1 MRAAQRSALVLSL
14 SDTAPAACD
23 MQRVRYS
30 MQHTTCK
37 GAERSRVCCAA
48 GTCSR
53 SYHTLRRG
61 TALRSPSTGVL
72 TAALAHP
79 PTGRQLPTRSQ
90 CTTRLR
96 DVQALKIDA
105 TLASAY
111 YNLANAH
118 RNRKDVPDV
127 NHGAAEVDRD
137 SVNKEVLESVHP
149 IHSKGR
155 RLHHAVGHGVAHCS
169 RYSPYL
175 RCAAHHCCCSG
186 ALART
191 WP

>member
-1 MRAAQRSALVLSL
+1 M
-14 SDTAPAACD
+14 
-23 MQRVRYS
+23 
-30 MQHTTCK
+30 
-37 GAERSRVCCAA
+37 
-48 GTCSR
+48 
-53 SYHTLRRG
+53 
-61 TALRSPSTGVL
+61 
-72 TAALAHP
+72 
-79 PTGRQLPTRSQ
+79 
-90 CTTRLR
+90 
-96 DVQALKIDA
+96 QALKIDA

-175 RCAAHHCCCSG
+175 RCSSCAPIV
-186 ALART
+186 L
-191 WP
+191 